1 MQMADEVD
9 DLEDRSVVLDDDG
22 GCSHDNV
29 VAGGS
34 GRQRFGS

>member
-9 DLEDRSVVLDDDG
+9 DFEDRSVVLDDDG
-22 GCSHDNV
+22 ADNV